1 MIEDEPCNQPDGD
14 EQGEDQTSD
23 QPPTRRTI
31 RRRHVLNVGGLR
43 RALFELGGHG
53 TPRLRPRYLGCLN
66 GADCTAPLHSSFSDA
81 TAPAVETSAMHVLLP
96 DLVRGCQPRH
106 ALLAARS
113 DQRAMSVRAPDSAWR
128 GDSA

>member
-96 DLVRGCQPRH
+96 DLVRGVSAEARAAGSSIGPTCDVRSGPG
-106 ALLAARS
+106 LGLA
-113 DQRAMSVRAPDSAWR
+113 
-128 GDSA
+128 G